1 MREEFDIK
9 QTAKQ
14 REEHFADQ
22 MKNQMMWNVA
32 ESNNNEK
39 KDALS
44 KNLEL
49 ALLSR
54 VLGIKSI
61 EGQF

>member
-1 MREEFDIK
+1 
-9 QTAKQ
+9 
-14 REEHFADQ
+14 

-32 ESNNNEK
+32 DSNNNEK
-39 KDALS
+39 KDALT

>member
-1 MREEFDIK
+1 
-9 QTAKQ
+9 
-14 REEHFADQ
+14 

-32 ESNNNEK
+32 DSNNEK
-39 KDALS
+39 KDALT